1 MLNQMLDNMCTFP
14 ETMANLAPGG
24 LRGGWMLEE
33 TDAITGVSKR
43 QNKETF
49 LDIIHTTYELT
60 KILSWGPFVKI
71 VAGCPEV
78 ECRDNAWPLG
88 TGLSEHAIVQ
98 NCISGSQQIPS
109 IILQVN
115 RAFWD
120 VSNDSR
126 G

>member
-1 MLNQMLDNMCTFP
+1 
-14 ETMANLAPGG
+14 MANLAPGG

-33 TDAITGVSKR
+33 TDAITGVSQC

-49 LDIIHTTYELT
+49 LDMIHTTYELT
-60 KILSWGPFVKI
+60 KNLSWGPFVKI

-98 NCISGSQQIPS
+98 NCISASQQIPS
-109 IILQVN
+109 IILQVD

-120 VSNDSR
+120 VSSGQPR
-126 G
+126 LV